1 MIWTETVRVKIVL
14 KEGMETRG
22 RAHVMTAKSQ
32 SNDDCKVTPYSK
44 EIYVLSAAISWI
56 NIHLSVHFLIV
67 MPVQKKPAMKKPA
80 AVMKTPAMKKPAGKP
95 TPKATTDSGSNSP
108 LPPMP
113 DELQQLQAGLDRS
126 AQNPEILEEAFQAL
140 GEPEPEGTPENDPEL
155 DHLEQVMEGILD
167 EAIHPP
173 TTPAAKAAPKPIAG
187 PDSDSPWT
195 TQSSDSDSSQTLE
208 LPGRDDLP
216 KGADVC

>member
-1 MIWTETVRVKIVL
+1 
-14 KEGMETRG
+14 
-22 RAHVMTAKSQ
+22 
-32 SNDDCKVTPYSK
+32 
-44 EIYVLSAAISWI
+44 
-56 NIHLSVHFLIV
+56 

-80 AVMKTPAMKKPAGKP
+80 AVMKTPAMKKPVARKP
-95 TPKATTDSGSNSP
+95 TPKATTDSDVARSGSNSP

-140 GEPEPEGTPENDPEL
+140 GDPEPEVTPENNPELDHLEL
-155 DHLEQVMEGILD
+155 DHLEQVMEGMMD
-167 EAIHPP
+167 EAINPP

-187 PDSDSPWT
+187 PGSDDSPWT

-216 KGADVC
+216 KGADAC

>member
-1 MIWTETVRVKIVL
+1 
-14 KEGMETRG
+14 
-22 RAHVMTAKSQ
+22 
-32 SNDDCKVTPYSK
+32 
-44 EIYVLSAAISWI
+44 
-56 NIHLSVHFLIV
+56 

-95 TPKATTDSGSNSP
+95 TPKATTDSDVARSGSNSP

-113 DELQQLQAGLDRS
+113 DDV
-126 AQNPEILEEAFQAL
+126 QNPQILEEAFQAL
-140 GEPEPEGTPENDPEL
+140 GESEPEVTPENDPEL

-167 EAIHPP
+167 EAINPP

-187 PDSDSPWT
+187 PGRDDSPWT

-216 KGADVC
+216 KGADAC

>member
-1 MIWTETVRVKIVL
+1 
-14 KEGMETRG
+14 
-22 RAHVMTAKSQ
+22 
-32 SNDDCKVTPYSK
+32 
-44 EIYVLSAAISWI
+44 
-56 NIHLSVHFLIV
+56 
-67 MPVQKKPAMKKPA
+67 
-80 AVMKTPAMKKPAGKP
+80 
-95 TPKATTDSGSNSP
+95 
-108 LPPMP
+108 MP

-126 AQNPEILEEAFQAL
+126 AQNPEILEEAFHAV

-167 EAIHPP
+167 EATHPP

-216 KGADVC
+216 KGADAC

>member
-1 MIWTETVRVKIVL
+1 
-14 KEGMETRG
+14 
-22 RAHVMTAKSQ
+22 
-32 SNDDCKVTPYSK
+32 
-44 EIYVLSAAISWI
+44 
-56 NIHLSVHFLIV
+56 
-67 MPVQKKPAMKKPA
+67 MKKPA

-95 TPKATTDSGSNSP
+95 TPKATTDSDVARSGSNSP

-126 AQNPEILEEAFQAL
+126 AQNPEILEEAFHAL

-173 TTPAAKAAPKPIAG
+173 TH
-187 PDSDSPWT
+187 
-195 TQSSDSDSSQTLE
+195 L
-208 LPGRDDLP
+208 LP
-216 KGADVC
+216 KLLLSLLLALILILLGLHRVLILIPLKLWSYLEGMICPKGQMLAKSFGEILEKTGENQREK